1 MCVDCANLNVV
12 IVEQLDFDTGLVKTA
27 KHTVMYRKTKGAGW
41 VPPEMDKIESWC
53 KQQGFWKE
61 MVEIE
66 KDVKQKL
73 AAQQVADTQA
83 AATKAAGS
91 KGA

>member
-1 MCVDCANLNVV
+1 MNSADLNVV

-41 VPPEMDKIESWC
+41 VLPEMDKIEAWC
-53 KQQGFWKE
+53 KQQGFWRE

-66 KDVKQKL
+66 AEVKQKL
-73 AAQQVADTQA
+73 AAQQAAD
-83 AATKAAGS
+83 TKAASS
-91 KGA
+91 KEV